1 MKYDLVLEGRILDDG
16 QLVTSALCISEGK
29 IEAVK
34 RIVPSISETG
44 ELMRYG
50 KALLMPGAVDTHVH
64 FRDPGQTRKED
75 FASGTAS
82 AAYGGVTTVVDMP
95 NNTPPITDGRELGKK
110 LDIVRKKA
118 HVDFGLYVMI
128 TPETDPEGLKA
139 LLRSSTIRPTAL
151 KAFLGRSTN
160 SLVFDPISDLSSLA
174 GPIGKTGTILAVH
187 PESGQYL
194 KEGPMDDDPK
204 GVLRK
209 HDSNR
214 PPIAERMAVEEAVK
228 ALGKASSNLH
238 LLHISTGDG
247 IEASK
252 GTGATVEVTPH
263 HLFMDIKWAEAHLE
277 NEALGK
283 MNPPLRDT
291 DHRSSLWRAINDG
304 AADTVGSDHAPHLL
318 DEKSVGL
325 NSPSG
330 VPGVETMLPLLLDS
344 VRRQMTSLERVQQLI
359 CGSPARR
366 FSLGGKGSIS
376 AGYDADITVVDLSLS
391 RRIRGEDLHSKCGW
405 TPFEGMYG
413 IFPQAVYSR
422 GDLIVENDVLCSRP
436 GRGHYLTPDP

>member
-1 MKYDLVLEGRILDDG
+1 MKYDLVLEGRVLDDG
-16 QLVTSALCISEGK
+16 QLVSSAICILDGR

-34 RIVPSISETG
+34 RIAPSISETG
-44 ELMRYG
+44 ELRRYG

-75 FASGTAS
+75 FASGSAS
-82 AAYGGVTTVVDMP
+82 AAFGGVTTIIDMP
-95 NNTPPITDGRELGKK
+95 NNSPPITNGSELGKK

-128 TPETDPEGLKA
+128 TPETDPIGLKD
-139 LLRSSTIRPTAL
+139 LLEGSGIRPTAL

-174 GPIGKTGTILAVH
+174 GPIGDTNTILAVH
-187 PESGQYL
+187 PESGRYL

-214 PPIAERMAVEEAVK
+214 PPMAERMAVGEAAN
-228 ALGKASSNLH
+228 ALGKASTNLH

-263 HLFMDIKWAEAHLE
+263 HLFMDIKWAEANLE

-291 DHRSSLWRAINDG
+291 DHRASLWRALNDG
-304 AADTVGSDHAPHLL
+304 TVDTIGSDHAPHLI

-344 VRRQMTSLERVQQLI
+344 VKGQMTSLERVQHLL

-376 AGYDADITVVDLSLS
+376 AGHDADISVVDLSSS

-405 TPFEGMYG
+405 TPFEGLYG

-422 GDLIVENDVLCSRP
+422 GELIVENEVLCSRP
-436 GRGHYLTPDP
+436 GRGHYLSSVP